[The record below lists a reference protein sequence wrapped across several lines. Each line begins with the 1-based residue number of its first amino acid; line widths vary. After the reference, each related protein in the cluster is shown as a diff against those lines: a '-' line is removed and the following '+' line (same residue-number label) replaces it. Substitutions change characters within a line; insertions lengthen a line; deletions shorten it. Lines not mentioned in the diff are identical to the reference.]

1 MGEPPPPPPPFCPD
15 TPGMLGSRGTLEPL
29 AAAAAWRPLERAEL
43 ILSVESVVVSVPAL
57 DDAPLLL
64 SRLCG

>member
-1 MGEPPPPPPPFCPD
+1 
-15 TPGMLGSRGTLEPL
+15 MLGSRGTLEPL